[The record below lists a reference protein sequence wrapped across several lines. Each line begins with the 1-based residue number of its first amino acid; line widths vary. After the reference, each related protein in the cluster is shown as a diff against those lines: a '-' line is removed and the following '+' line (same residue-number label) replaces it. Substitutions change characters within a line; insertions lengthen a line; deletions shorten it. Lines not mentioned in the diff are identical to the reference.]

1 MNEQSDFPTD
11 LLAYGCG
18 NMAGSILKGWISA
31 GADPAAFTAFDPH
44 PGGVPDGVKHVASPP
59 TEPFDI
65 VLLGVKP
72 QMLGDLAGDIAKT
85 IKPGTII
92 ISILAGI
99 EIATLDRLF
108 PDAKNVRLM
117 PNLGVAL
124 RKSPLGLYSAAL
136 SDGERAALTRWM
148 DATGTAEWIDKE
160 SDMDLVAAL
169 AGSGPA
175 YVYRFTD
182 ALATAATRLGLPE
195 DQAARMALATVEGAA
210 ALAVQADDDPGVLAD
225 RVASPGGSTREGMN
239 VLDADERLVKLL
251 TDVLE
256 AARDRNGE
264 LARLVDA

>member
-148 DATGTAEWIDKE
+148 DATGAAEWIDKE

-264 LARLVDA
+264 LARLFDA